1 MLIHRSKLATPTREQ
16 QVWAGM
22 RSMNFD
28 IRGYVIFNNF
38 KSSRDNPVGV
48 RVPPPVP
55 SFPFVHGSGPLFL
68 NSHPKTCPF
77 FIISFID
84 QPEVIKKIL
93 EHLGL
98 WEESHAPPDRSP
110 PQEEI
115 PFDSSYGSINSP
127 SRGRSRDS
135 QII

>member
-68 NSHPKTCPF
+68 NSHPKTYPLF
-77 FIISFID
+77 VALIPNLALPSFYFKLD
-84 QPEVIKKIL
+84 QLLAVNTSPEAHTSAAITYI
-93 EHLGL
+93 
-98 WEESHAPPDRSP
+98 
-110 PQEEI
+110 QE
-115 PFDSSYGSINSP
+115 
-127 SRGRSRDS
+127 
-135 QII
+135 